1 MNRIEK
7 AFESLRRQGRRGLLP
22 YVTAGY
28 PDLETT
34 EAILTELGKLGVAVA
49 EVGGHDQWREAEL
62 ALVTVGRDKA
72 VVDREIEAITRFL
85 DGDGR
90 FEVVERDVEYF

>member
-1 MNRIEK
+1 MSV
-7 AFESLRRQGRRGLLP
+7 SLRLYSADSLKEKRYVVQGVKKR
-22 YVTAGY
+22 
-28 PDLETT
+28 
-34 EAILTELGKLGVAVA
+34 LTHRFNVAVA

-90 FEVVERDVEYF
+90 FEVIERDVEYF